1 MPKLI
6 KYPIFISHAWDHSS
20 DYDRLDSLLSNA
32 KRFDHRNCSIPKTRS
47 INTRTDSQL
56 ETRLRNQIR
65 PANSVLIIAGMYVK
79 HRKWIKKEIQ
89 LALDMKKNIIVV
101 KPRGAQKMPRELQVL
116 PNQVGWDTKNI
127 INAIRNPVRVSSDI
141 LNQMERAESVSTEQT
156 STPWQED
163 IANNPDF
170 SALQEWLDD
179 PEAPAAEPF
188 KSRRKILER
197 RRGVSG

>member
-32 KRFDHRNCSIPKTRS
+32 KRFDRRNCSIPKTRS

-56 ETRLRNQIR
+56 ERRLRNQIR

-89 LALDMKKNIIVV
+89 IALEMNKNIIVV

-127 INAIRNPVRVSSDI
+127 INAIRDPIRVSSDI
-141 LNQMERAESVSTEQT
+141 LNQMERAESVDSEQT
-156 STPWQED
+156 PTPWQED
-163 IANNPDF
+163 IAKNPDF
-170 SALQEWLDD
+170 SSLQDWLND
-179 PEAPAAEPF
+179 PDSPAAEPF
-188 KSRRKILER
+188 KRRRKILER

>member
-32 KRFDHRNCSIPKTRS
+32 KRFDRRNCSIPKTRS
-47 INTRTDSQL
+47 INTRTDIQL

-89 LALDMKKNIIVV
+89 IALEMNKNIIVIN
-101 KPRGAQKMPRELQVL
+101 PRGAQKMPRELQVL
-116 PNQVGWDTKNI
+116 PNQVGWDTKSI

-141 LNQMERAESVSTEQT
+141 LNQMERAESVATEQA

-179 PEAPAAEPF
+179 PGAPAAEPF
-188 KSRRKILER
+188 RSRRKILER